1 MKIFIRNVIILF
13 TLLFTQKL
21 TSQVLCSPNFTYTI
35 NGGNVTFTSTSTG
48 VGSISTTYYW
58 NFGNNT
64 NASGLNLIVTNT
76 TYTTNGTYTV
86 TLFISSAVPSCSN
99 QISYIIN
106 ITGAITPTCSL
117 ISNFASSQ
125 GANGLVNF
133 NNTSTGTVGGTT
145 YFWNFGDATNSTSF
159 SPAHTYTSNGSYT
172 VSLAANNNFT
182 ASCVSTKTAVV
193 VVNSI
198 CNLAAN
204 FTYTIGANGLVN
216 FISTSIGTNSF
227 TNYRWTFGNGIVL
240 SGNNMTSTAQTYTAN
255 GTYVVTLK
263 DSTSNPACVSQIS
276 QTINIGNVVNP
287 CNLSA
292 NFSGAGTNGVFN
304 FNNTSTGTSAGV
316 TYLWNFGD
324 ATTSP
329 SVSPSHTYTNAGNYT
344 VTLSANNNYSYSCV
358 STKTTVISVS
368 ICSLASNF
376 THTVGANGL
385 VNFSSTSTGTNAL
398 TGYSW
403 NFGDGNNGNGANTS
417 HVYNNGNYI
426 ATLNAVNYSVNPSC
440 SDTSSHAITVNTNT
454 CIANANF
461 SIAPTATAQYW
472 NVIPASPAN
481 VSSAIWTW
489 GDGSSSNTLYTS
501 HQYSAAGTYSICL
514 TVTVNCGATSY
525 HCSSYY
531 IFRSSEQDNSA
542 MIYVNVIDPYIFMAN
557 SNIEMKSILYTIYP
571 NPSNGDFNLNVSGLD
586 YGLVKVSISNI
597 IGTQVFETEVEA
609 SNGSLSKEL
618 HVNYLSN
625 GIYFVKI
632 NSGKK
637 EHIKKIVINN

>member
-182 ASCVSTKTAVV
+182 ASCASTKTAVV

-204 FTYTIGANGLVN
+204 FTYTMGANGLVN

-276 QTINIGNVVNP
+276 QTINIGNVINP

-324 ATTSP
+324 ATTSS

-525 HCSSYY
+525 NCSSYY

>member
-1 MKIFIRNVIILF
+1 M
-13 TLLFTQKL
+13 
-21 TSQVLCSPNFTYTI
+21 C
-35 NGGNVTFTSTSTG
+35 
-48 VGSISTTYYW
+48 
-58 NFGNNT
+58 
-64 NASGLNLIVTNT
+64 
-76 TYTTNGTYTV
+76 
-86 TLFISSAVPSCSN
+86 
-99 QISYIIN
+99 
-106 ITGAITPTCSL
+106 CSL

-159 SPAHTYTSNGSYT
+159 SPAHTYTSNGTYT

-182 ASCVSTKTAVV
+182 ASCASTKTAVV

-204 FTYTIGANGLVN
+204 FTYTMGANGLVN

-426 ATLNAVNYSVNPSC
+426 VTLNAVNYSVNPSC
-440 SDTSSHAITVNTNT
+440 SDTSSHSIIVNTNT

-501 HQYSAAGTYSICL
+501 HQYSAAGTYSLCL
-514 TVTVNCGATSY
+514 TVTVNCGATSS

-531 IFRSSEQDNSA
+531 IFRSSEQDNST

>member
-117 ISNFASSQ
+117 ISNFSSSQ

-159 SPAHTYTSNGSYT
+159 SPAHTYTNNGSYT

-182 ASCVSTKTAVV
+182 ASCASTKTAVV

-204 FTYTIGANGLVN
+204 FTYTLGANGLVN

-263 DSTSNPACVSQIS
+263 DSTFNPACVSQIS

-489 GDGSSSNTLYTS
+489 GDGSSSNILYTS

-525 HCSSYY
+525 NCSSYY

>member
-21 TSQVLCSPNFTYTI
+21 TSQVFCSPNFIYTI
-35 NGGNVTFTSTSTG
+35 NGGNVTFTSTSAG
-48 VGSISTTYYW
+48 VSSISTTYYW

-64 NASGLNLIVTNT
+64 NASGLNLIFTNT

-99 QISYIIN
+99 QISYTIN

-145 YFWNFGDATNSTSF
+145 YFWNFGDATNSTSI

-182 ASCVSTKTAVV
+182 ASCASTKTAVV

-204 FTYTIGANGLVN
+204 FTYTMGANGLVN

-292 NFSGAGTNGVFN
+292 NFSGSGTNGVFN

-403 NFGDGNNGNGANTS
+403 NFGDGNNGTGANTS

-472 NVIPASPAN
+472 NVIPAAPAN

-514 TVTVNCGATSY
+514 TVAVNCGATSS

>member
-21 TSQVLCSPNFTYTI
+21 TSQVFCSPNFIYTI
-35 NGGNVTFTSTSTG
+35 NGGNVTFTSTSAG
-48 VGSISTTYYW
+48 VSSISTTYYW

-99 QISYIIN
+99 QISYTIN

-182 ASCVSTKTAVV
+182 ASCASTKTAVV

-204 FTYTIGANGLVN
+204 FTYTMGANGLVN

-472 NVIPASPAN
+472 NVIPAAPAN

-514 TVTVNCGATSY
+514 TVAVNCGATSS

>member
-21 TSQVLCSPNFTYTI
+21 TSQVFCSPNFIYTI
-35 NGGNVTFTSTSTG
+35 NGGNVTFTSTSAG
-48 VGSISTTYYW
+48 VSSISTTYYW

-64 NASGLNLIVTNT
+64 NASGLNLIFTNT

-99 QISYIIN
+99 QISYTIN

-172 VSLAANNNFT
+172 VSLSANNNFT
-182 ASCVSTKTAVV
+182 ASCASTKTAVV

-204 FTYTIGANGLVN
+204 FTYTMGANGLVN

-440 SDTSSHAITVNTNT
+440 SDTSSHSIIVNTNT

-472 NVIPASPAN
+472 NVIPAAPAN

-514 TVTVNCGATSY
+514 TVAVNCGATSS

>member
-182 ASCVSTKTAVV
+182 ASCASTKTAVV

-204 FTYTIGANGLVN
+204 FSYTMGANGLVN

-440 SDTSSHAITVNTNT
+440 SDTSSHSIIVNTNT

-489 GDGSSSNTLYTS
+489 GDGSSSNILYTS
-501 HQYSAAGTYSICL
+501 HQYSAAGTYSLCL
-514 TVTVNCGATSY
+514 TVTVNCGATSS

>member
-1 MKIFIRNVIILF
+1 MKIFTRNVIILF

-76 TYTTNGTYTV
+76 TYTSNGTYTV

-99 QISYIIN
+99 QISYVIN
-106 ITGAITPTCSL
+106 ITGAISPTCSL

-159 SPAHTYTSNGSYT
+159 SPAHTYTSNGTYT

-182 ASCVSTKTAVV
+182 ASCASTKTAVV

-204 FTYTIGANGLVN
+204 FTYTMGANGLVN
-216 FISTSIGTNSF
+216 FTSTSIGTNSF

-287 CNLSA
+287 CNLLA

-324 ATTSP
+324 ATTSS
-329 SVSPSHTYTNAGNYT
+329 SVSPSHTYANAGNYT

-426 ATLNAVNYSVNPSC
+426 VTLNAVNYSVNPSC
-440 SDTSSHAITVNTNT
+440 SDTSSHSIIVNTNT

-481 VSSAIWTW
+481 VSNAIWTW

-501 HQYSAAGTYSICL
+501 HQYSAAGTYSLCL
-514 TVTVNCGATSY
+514 TVTVNCGATSS

-531 IFRSSEQDNSA
+531 IFRSSEQDNST

-597 IGTQVFETEVEA
+597 IGTQDFETEVEA

>member
-1 MKIFIRNVIILF
+1 LF

-21 TSQVLCSPNFTYTI
+21 TSQVFCSPNFIYTI
-35 NGGNVTFTSTSTG
+35 NGGNVTFTSTSAG
-48 VGSISTTYYW
+48 VSSISTTYFW
-58 NFGNNT
+58 NFGNNS

-99 QISYIIN
+99 QISYTIN

-172 VSLAANNNFT
+172 VSLATNNNFT
-182 ASCVSTKTAVV
+182 ASCASTKTAVV

-204 FTYTIGANGLVN
+204 FTYTMGANGLVN

-329 SVSPSHTYTNAGNYT
+329 SVSPSHSYTNAGNYT

-440 SDTSSHAITVNTNT
+440 SDTSSHSIIVNTNT

>member
-1 MKIFIRNVIILF
+1 MKIFTRNVIILF

-99 QISYIIN
+99 QISYTIN

-159 SPAHTYTSNGSYT
+159 SPAHTYTSNGTYT

-182 ASCVSTKTAVV
+182 ASCASTKTAVV
-193 VVNSI
+193 IVNSI
-198 CNLAAN
+198 CNLSAN
-204 FTYTIGANGLVN
+204 FTYTMGANGLVN

-324 ATTSP
+324 ATASS

-426 ATLNAVNYSVNPSC
+426 VTLNAVNYSVNPSC
-440 SDTSSHAITVNTNT
+440 SDTSSHSIIVNTNT

-531 IFRSSEQDNSA
+531 IFRSSEQDNST

-597 IGTQVFETEVEA
+597 IGKQVFETEVEA

>member
-1 MKIFIRNVIILF
+1 MKIFTRNVIILF

-64 NASGLNLIVTNT
+64 NTSGLNLIVTNT

-99 QISYIIN
+99 QISYTIN

-159 SPAHTYTSNGSYT
+159 SPAHSYSSNGTYT

-182 ASCVSTKTAVV
+182 ASCASTKTAVV

-204 FTYTIGANGLVN
+204 FTYTMGANGLVN

-287 CNLSA
+287 CNLFA

-324 ATTSP
+324 ATTSS
-329 SVSPSHTYTNAGNYT
+329 SVSPSHTYANAGNYT

-426 ATLNAVNYSVNPSC
+426 VTLNAVNYSVNPSC
-440 SDTSSHAITVNTNT
+440 SDTSSHSIIVNTNT
-454 CIANANF
+454 CITNANF

-481 VSSAIWTW
+481 VSSAIWTG

-501 HQYSAAGTYSICL
+501 HQYSAAGTYSLCL
-514 TVTVNCGATSY
+514 TVTVNCGATSS

-542 MIYVNVIDPYIFMAN
+542 LIYVNVIDP
-557 SNIEMKSILYTIYP
+557 
-571 NPSNGDFNLNVSGLD
+571 
-586 YGLVKVSISNI
+586 
-597 IGTQVFETEVEA
+597 
-609 SNGSLSKEL
+609 
-618 HVNYLSN
+618 
-625 GIYFVKI
+625 
-632 NSGKK
+632 
-637 EHIKKIVINN
+637 

>member
-64 NASGLNLIVTNT
+64 NAGGLNLIVTNT

-204 FTYTIGANGLVN
+204 FTYTMGANGLVN

-263 DSTSNPACVSQIS
+263 VSTSNPACVSQIS

-324 ATTSP
+324 ATTSS

-489 GDGSSSNTLYTS
+489 GDGSSSNILYTS

>member
-21 TSQVLCSPNFTYTI
+21 TSQVFCSPNFIYTI
-35 NGGNVTFTSTSTG
+35 NGGNVTFTSTSAG
-48 VGSISTTYYW
+48 VSSISTNYYW

-99 QISYIIN
+99 QISYTIN

-145 YFWNFGDATNSTSF
+145 YFWNFGDATNSTIF

-182 ASCVSTKTAVV
+182 ASCASTKTAVV

-204 FTYTIGANGLVN
+204 FTYTMGANGLVN

-292 NFSGAGTNGVFN
+292 NFSRAGTNGVFN

-324 ATTSP
+324 ATTSS
-329 SVSPSHTYTNAGNYT
+329 SVSPSHAYTNAGNYT

-472 NVIPASPAN
+472 NVIPAAPAN

-514 TVTVNCGATSY
+514 TVAVNCGATSS

>member
-21 TSQVLCSPNFTYTI
+21 TAQVFCSPNFIYTI
-35 NGGNVTFTSTSTG
+35 NGGNVTFTSTSAG
-48 VGSISTTYYW
+48 VSSISTTYYW

-64 NASGLNLIVTNT
+64 NASGLNLIFTNT

-99 QISYIIN
+99 QISYTIN

-145 YFWNFGDATNSTSF
+145 YFWNFGDATNSTSI

-182 ASCVSTKTAVV
+182 ASCASTKTAVV

-204 FTYTIGANGLVN
+204 FTYTMGANGLVN

-263 DSTSNPACVSQIS
+263 DSTFNPACVSQIS
-276 QTINIGNVVNP
+276 QTINIGNVINP

-292 NFSGAGTNGVFN
+292 NFSGSGTNGVFN

-316 TYLWNFGD
+316 TYLWSFGD
-324 ATTSP
+324 ATTSS

-489 GDGSSSNTLYTS
+489 GDGSSSNILYTS

>member
-21 TSQVLCSPNFTYTI
+21 TSQVFCSPNFIYTI
-35 NGGNVTFTSTSTG
+35 NGGNVTFTSTSAG
-48 VGSISTTYYW
+48 VSSISTTYYW

-99 QISYIIN
+99 QISYTIN

-117 ISNFASSQ
+117 ISNFTSSQ

-182 ASCVSTKTAVV
+182 ASCASTKTAVV

-204 FTYTIGANGLVN
+204 FTYTMGANGLVN

-440 SDTSSHAITVNTNT
+440 SDTSSHSIIVNTNT

-489 GDGSSSNTLYTS
+489 GDGSSSNILYTS

>member
-21 TSQVLCSPNFTYTI
+21 TSQVFCSPNFIYTI
-35 NGGNVTFTSTSTG
+35 NGGNVTFTSTSAG
-48 VGSISTTYYW
+48 VSSISTTYYW

-64 NASGLNLIVTNT
+64 NASGLNLIFTNT

-99 QISYIIN
+99 QISYTIN

-117 ISNFASSQ
+117 ISNFSSSQ

-133 NNTSTGTVGGTT
+133 NNTSSGTVGGTT

-159 SPAHTYTSNGSYT
+159 SPAHTYTNNGSYT

-182 ASCVSTKTAVV
+182 ASCASTKTAVV

-204 FTYTIGANGLVN
+204 FTYTMGANGLVN

-472 NVIPASPAN
+472 NVIPAAPAN

-637 EHIKKIVINN
+637 ELIKKIVINN

>member
-99 QISYIIN
+99 QISYTIN

-204 FTYTIGANGLVN
+204 FTYTMGANGLVN

-324 ATTSP
+324 ATTSS

-489 GDGSSSNTLYTS
+489 GDGSSSNILYTS

>member
-1 MKIFIRNVIILF
+1 MKIFTRNVIILF

-21 TSQVLCSPNFTYTI
+21 TSQVFCSPNFIYTI
-35 NGGNVTFTSTSTG
+35 NGGNVTFTSTSAG
-48 VGSISTTYYW
+48 VSSISTTYYW

-99 QISYIIN
+99 QISYTIN

-159 SPAHTYTSNGSYT
+159 SPAHTYTINGTYT

-182 ASCVSTKTAVV
+182 ASCASTKTAVV

-204 FTYTIGANGLVN
+204 FTYIMGANGLVN
-216 FISTSIGTNSF
+216 FTSTSIGTNSF

-324 ATTSP
+324 ATASS

-426 ATLNAVNYSVNPSC
+426 VTLNAVNYSVNPSC
-440 SDTSSHAITVNTNT
+440 SDTSSHSIIVNTNT

-531 IFRSSEQDNSA
+531 IFRSSEQDNST

-586 YGLVKVSISNI
+586 YGLVRVSISNI

>member
-21 TSQVLCSPNFTYTI
+21 TSQVFCSPNFIYTI
-35 NGGNVTFTSTSTG
+35 NGGNVTFTSTSVG
-48 VGSISTTYYW
+48 VSSISTTYYW

-99 QISYIIN
+99 QISYTIN

-145 YFWNFGDATNSTSF
+145 YFWNFGDATNSSSF

-182 ASCVSTKTAVV
+182 ASCASTKTAVV

-204 FTYTIGANGLVN
+204 FTYTLGANGLVN

-440 SDTSSHAITVNTNT
+440 SDTSSHSIIVNTNT

-472 NVIPASPAN
+472 NVIPAAPAN

-514 TVTVNCGATSY
+514 TVAVNCGATSS

>member
-21 TSQVLCSPNFTYTI
+21 TSQVFCSPNFIYTI
-35 NGGNVTFTSTSTG
+35 NGGNVTFTSTSAG
-48 VGSISTTYYW
+48 VSSISTNYYW

-86 TLFISSAVPSCSN
+86 TLYISSAVPSCSN
-99 QISYIIN
+99 QISYTIN

-145 YFWNFGDATNSTSF
+145 YFWNFGDATNSTSI

-182 ASCVSTKTAVV
+182 ASCASTKTAVV

-204 FTYTIGANGLVN
+204 FTYTLGANGLVN
-216 FISTSIGTNSF
+216 FTSTSIGTNSF

-472 NVIPASPAN
+472 NVIPAAPAN

-514 TVTVNCGATSY
+514 TVAVNCGATSS

>member
-21 TSQVLCSPNFTYTI
+21 TAQVFCSPNFIYTI
-35 NGGNVTFTSTSTG
+35 NGGNVTFTSTSAG
-48 VGSISTTYYW
+48 VSSISTTYYW

-64 NASGLNLIVTNT
+64 NASGLNLIFTNT

-99 QISYIIN
+99 QISYTIN
-106 ITGAITPTCSL
+106 ITGAISPTCSL

-172 VSLAANNNFT
+172 VSLASNNNFT
-182 ASCVSTKTAVV
+182 ASCASTKTAVV

-204 FTYTIGANGLVN
+204 FTYTMGANGLVN

-276 QTINIGNVVNP
+276 QTINIGNVINP

-324 ATTSP
+324 ATTSS

-403 NFGDGNNGNGANTS
+403 NFGDGNNGTGANTS

-489 GDGSSSNTLYTS
+489 GDGSSSNILYTS

>member
-1 MKIFIRNVIILF
+1 MKIFTRNVIILF

-106 ITGAITPTCSL
+106 ITGAISPTCSL

-125 GANGLVNF
+125 GANGLINF

-159 SPAHTYTSNGSYT
+159 SPAHSYTSNGTYT

-182 ASCVSTKTAVV
+182 ASCASTKTAVV

-198 CNLAAN
+198 CNLVAN
-204 FTYTIGANGLVN
+204 FTYTMGANGLVN

-255 GTYVVTLK
+255 GMYVVTLK

-403 NFGDGNNGNGANTS
+403 NFGDGNNGNGVNTS

-426 ATLNAVNYSVNPSC
+426 VTLNAVNYSVNPSC
-440 SDTSSHAITVNTNT
+440 SDTSSHSIIVNTNT

-481 VSSAIWTW
+481 VSNAIWTW
-489 GDGSSSNTLYTS
+489 GDGLSSNTLYTS
-501 HQYSAAGTYSICL
+501 HQYSAAGTYSLCL
-514 TVTVNCGATSY
+514 TVTVNCGATSS

-531 IFRSSEQDNSA
+531 IFRSIEQDNST

-557 SNIEMKSILYTIYP
+557 SNIEMKSILYTIFP
-571 NPSNGDFNLNVSGLD
+571 NPSNGDFNLNMSGLD

-597 IGTQVFETEVEA
+597 IGKQVFETEVEA

>member
-1 MKIFIRNVIILF
+1 MKIFTRNVIILF

-35 NGGNVTFTSTSTG
+35 NGGNVTFTSTSAG
-48 VGSISTTYYW
+48 VSSISATYYW

-64 NASGLNLIVTNT
+64 NASGLNLIFTNT

-99 QISYIIN
+99 QISYTIN

-133 NNTSTGTVGGTT
+133 NNTSTGTVVGTT

-159 SPAHTYTSNGSYT
+159 SPAHTYTSNGTYT

-182 ASCVSTKTAVV
+182 ASCASTKTAVV

-204 FTYTIGANGLVN
+204 FTYTMGANGLVN
-216 FISTSIGTNSF
+216 FTSTSIGTNSF

-426 ATLNAVNYSVNPSC
+426 VTLNAVNYSVNPSC
-440 SDTSSHAITVNTNT
+440 SDTSSHSIIVNTNT

-531 IFRSSEQDNSA
+531 IFRSSEQDNST

-586 YGLVKVSISNI
+586 YGLVKVTISNI
-597 IGTQVFETEVEA
+597 IGKQVFETEVEA
-609 SNGSLSKEL
+609 SNGYLSKEL

>member
-1 MKIFIRNVIILF
+1 MKIFTSNVIILF

-35 NGGNVTFTSTSTG
+35 NGGNVTFTSTSAG
-48 VGSISTTYYW
+48 VSSISATYYW

-64 NASGLNLIVTNT
+64 NASGLNLIFTNT

-99 QISYIIN
+99 QISYTIN

-133 NNTSTGTVGGTT
+133 NNTSTGTVVGTT

-159 SPAHTYTSNGSYT
+159 SPAHTYTSNGTYT

-182 ASCVSTKTAVV
+182 ASCASTKTAVV

-204 FTYTIGANGLVN
+204 FTYTMGANGLVN
-216 FISTSIGTNSF
+216 FTSTSIGTNSF

-426 ATLNAVNYSVNPSC
+426 VTLNAVNYSVNPSC
-440 SDTSSHAITVNTNT
+440 SDTSSHSIIVNTNT

-531 IFRSSEQDNSA
+531 IFRSSEQDNST

-557 SNIEMKSILYTIYP
+557 SNIEMKSILYIIYP

>member
-1 MKIFIRNVIILF
+1 MKIFTRNVIILF

-21 TSQVLCSPNFTYTI
+21 TSQVFCSPNFIYTI
-35 NGGNVTFTSTSTG
+35 NGGNVTFTSTSAG
-48 VGSISTTYYW
+48 VSSISTTYYW

-64 NASGLNLIVTNT
+64 NASGLNLIFTNT

-99 QISYIIN
+99 QISYTIN

-125 GANGLVNF
+125 GANGLVNL

-159 SPAHTYTSNGSYT
+159 SPAHTYTSNGTYT

-182 ASCVSTKTAVV
+182 ASCASTKTAVV

-204 FTYTIGANGLVN
+204 FTYTMGANGLVN

-385 VNFSSTSTGTNAL
+385 VNFSSTSNGTNAL

-426 ATLNAVNYSVNPSC
+426 VTLNAVNYSVNPSC
-440 SDTSSHAITVNTNT
+440 SDTSSHSIIVNTNT

-531 IFRSSEQDNSA
+531 IFRSSVQDNST

-597 IGTQVFETEVEA
+597 IGKQVFETEVEA

>member
-13 TLLFTQKL
+13 TVLFTQKL
-21 TSQVLCSPNFTYTI
+21 TSQVFCSPNFIYTI
-35 NGGNVTFTSTSTG
+35 NGGNVTFTSTSAG
-48 VGSISTTYYW
+48 VSSISTTYYW

-99 QISYIIN
+99 QISYTIN

-117 ISNFASSQ
+117 ISNFSSSQ

-172 VSLAANNNFT
+172 VSLATNNNFT
-182 ASCVSTKTAVV
+182 ASCASTKTAVV

-204 FTYTIGANGLVN
+204 FTYTMGANGLVN

-472 NVIPASPAN
+472 NVIPAAPAN

-514 TVTVNCGATSY
+514 TVAVNCGATSS

>member
-64 NASGLNLIVTNT
+64 NASGLNLIFTNT

-159 SPAHTYTSNGSYT
+159 SPAHTYTRNGSYT

-182 ASCVSTKTAVV
+182 ASCASTKTAVV

-204 FTYTIGANGLVN
+204 FTYTMGANGLVN

-292 NFSGAGTNGVFN
+292 NFAGAGTNGVFN

-324 ATTSP
+324 ATTSS

-426 ATLNAVNYSVNPSC
+426 VTLNAVNYSVNPSC

-501 HQYSAAGTYSICL
+501 HQYSAAGTYSLCL
-514 TVTVNCGATSY
+514 TVTVNCGATSS

-586 YGLVKVSISNI
+586 YGLVKVTISNI
-597 IGTQVFETEVEA
+597 IGKQVFETEVEA
-609 SNGSLSKEL
+609 SNGYLSKEL

>member
-21 TSQVLCSPNFTYTI
+21 TSQVFCSPNFIYTI

-204 FTYTIGANGLVN
+204 FTYTMGANGLVN

-276 QTINIGNVVNP
+276 QTINIGNVINP

-324 ATTSP
+324 ATTSS

-489 GDGSSSNTLYTS
+489 GDGSSSNILYTS

>member
-1 MKIFIRNVIILF
+1 MKIFTRNVIILF

-35 NGGNVTFTSTSTG
+35 NGGNVTFTSTSAG
-48 VGSISTTYYW
+48 VSSISTTYYW

-99 QISYIIN
+99 QISYVIN
-106 ITGAITPTCSL
+106 ITGAISPTCSL

-159 SPAHTYTSNGSYT
+159 SPAHSYTSNGTYT

-182 ASCVSTKTAVV
+182 ASCASTKTAVV

-204 FTYTIGANGLVN
+204 FTYTMGANGLVN

-324 ATTSP
+324 ATTSS

-426 ATLNAVNYSVNPSC
+426 VTLNAVNYSVNPSC
-440 SDTSSHAITVNTNT
+440 SDTSSHSIIVNTNT

-501 HQYSAAGTYSICL
+501 HQYSAAGTYSLCL
-514 TVTVNCGATSY
+514 TVTVNCGATSS

-531 IFRSSEQDNSA
+531 IFRSSEQDNST

>member
-21 TSQVLCSPNFTYTI
+21 TSQVFCSPNFIYTI
-35 NGGNVTFTSTSTG
+35 NGGNVTFTSTSAG
-48 VGSISTTYYW
+48 VSSISTTYYW

-64 NASGLNLIVTNT
+64 NASGLNLIFTNT

-99 QISYIIN
+99 QISYTIN

-145 YFWNFGDATNSTSF
+145 YFWNFGDATNSSSF

-182 ASCVSTKTAVV
+182 ASCASTKTAVV

-204 FTYTIGANGLVN
+204 FTYTMGANGLVN

-440 SDTSSHAITVNTNT
+440 SDTSSHSIIVNTNT

-472 NVIPASPAN
+472 NVIPAAPAN

-514 TVTVNCGATSY
+514 TVAVNCGATSS

>member
-21 TSQVLCSPNFTYTI
+21 TSQVFCSPNFIYTI
-35 NGGNVTFTSTSTG
+35 NGGNVTFTSTSAG
-48 VGSISTTYYW
+48 VSSISTTYFW
-58 NFGNNT
+58 NFGNNS

-99 QISYIIN
+99 QISYTIN

-182 ASCVSTKTAVV
+182 ASCASTKTAVV

-204 FTYTIGANGLVN
+204 FTYTMGANGLVN

-276 QTINIGNVVNP
+276 QTINIGNVINP

-403 NFGDGNNGNGANTS
+403 NFGDGNNGTGANTS

-440 SDTSSHAITVNTNT
+440 SDTSSHSIIVNTNT

-472 NVIPASPAN
+472 NVIPAAPAN

-489 GDGSSSNTLYTS
+489 GDGSSSNILYTS

-586 YGLVKVSISNI
+586 YGLVKVSISKI

>member
-21 TSQVLCSPNFTYTI
+21 TSQVFCSPNFIYTI
-35 NGGNVTFTSTSTG
+35 NGGNVTFTSTSAG
-48 VGSISTTYYW
+48 VSSISTTYYW

-64 NASGLNLIVTNT
+64 NASGLNLIFTNT

-99 QISYIIN
+99 QISYTIN

-145 YFWNFGDATNSTSF
+145 YFWNFGDATNSSSF

-182 ASCVSTKTAVV
+182 ASCASTKTAVV

-204 FTYTIGANGLVN
+204 FTYTLGANGLVN

-440 SDTSSHAITVNTNT
+440 SDTSSHSIIVNTNT

-472 NVIPASPAN
+472 NVIPAAPAN

-514 TVTVNCGATSY
+514 TVAVNCGATSS

>member
-21 TSQVLCSPNFTYTI
+21 TSQVFCSPNFIYTI
-35 NGGNVTFTSTSTG
+35 NGGNVTFTSTSAG
-48 VGSISTTYYW
+48 VSSISTNYYW

-86 TLFISSAVPSCSN
+86 TLYISSAVPSCSN
-99 QISYIIN
+99 QISYTIN

-145 YFWNFGDATNSTSF
+145 YLWNFGDATNSTSF

-182 ASCVSTKTAVV
+182 ASCASTKTAVV

-204 FTYTIGANGLVN
+204 FTYTLGANGLVN
-216 FISTSIGTNSF
+216 FTSTSIGTNSF

-344 VTLSANNNYSYSCV
+344 VTVSANNNYSYSCV

-472 NVIPASPAN
+472 NVIPAAPAN

-514 TVTVNCGATSY
+514 TVAVNCGATSS

>member
-1 MKIFIRNVIILF
+1 MKIFTRNVIILF

-99 QISYIIN
+99 QISYTIN

-159 SPAHTYTSNGSYT
+159 SPAHTYTSNGTYT

-182 ASCVSTKTAVV
+182 ASCASTKTAVV
-193 VVNSI
+193 IVNSI
-198 CNLAAN
+198 CNLSAN
-204 FTYTIGANGLVN
+204 FTYTMGANGLVN

-324 ATTSP
+324 ATASS

-426 ATLNAVNYSVNPSC
+426 VTLNAVNYSVNPSC
-440 SDTSSHAITVNTNT
+440 SDTSSHSIIVNTNT

-531 IFRSSEQDNSA
+531 IFRSSEQDNST

-586 YGLVKVSISNI
+586 YGLVRVSISNI

>member
-182 ASCVSTKTAVV
+182 ASCASTKTAVV

-204 FTYTIGANGLVN
+204 FTYTMGANGLVN

-276 QTINIGNVVNP
+276 QTINIGNVINP

-324 ATTSP
+324 ATTSS

-440 SDTSSHAITVNTNT
+440 SDTSSHSIIVNTNT

>member
-1 MKIFIRNVIILF
+1 MKIFTRNVIILF

-106 ITGAITPTCSL
+106 ITGAISPTCSL

-125 GANGLVNF
+125 GANGLINF

-159 SPAHTYTSNGSYT
+159 SPAHSYTSNGTYT
-172 VSLAANNNFT
+172 VSLVANNNFT
-182 ASCVSTKTAVV
+182 ASCASTKTAVV

-204 FTYTIGANGLVN
+204 FTYTMGANGLVN

-255 GTYVVTLK
+255 GMYVVTLK

-403 NFGDGNNGNGANTS
+403 NFGDGNNGNGVNTS

-426 ATLNAVNYSVNPSC
+426 VTLNAVNYSVNPSC
-440 SDTSSHAITVNTNT
+440 SDTSSHSIIVNTNT

-481 VSSAIWTW
+481 VSNAIWTW
-489 GDGSSSNTLYTS
+489 GDGLSSNTLYTS
-501 HQYSAAGTYSICL
+501 HQYSAAGTYSLCL
-514 TVTVNCGATSY
+514 TVTVNCGATSS

-531 IFRSSEQDNSA
+531 IFRSIEQDNST

-557 SNIEMKSILYTIYP
+557 SNIEMKSILYTIFP
-571 NPSNGDFNLNVSGLD
+571 NPSNGDFNLNMSGLD

-597 IGTQVFETEVEA
+597 IGKQVFETEVEA

-637 EHIKKIVINN
+637 EHIKK

>member
-21 TSQVLCSPNFTYTI
+21 TSQVLCSPNFTYSI